1 MEREKDFLVSTT
13 TYCTY
18 KPRNFLYQVSKEEEE
33 KTAYKKEKKMSDLNP
48 SNMNM
53 PGCSSTNPMEP
64 SKILIPISPPP
75 LMAIGKRHAL
85 NI

>member
-1 MEREKDFLVSTT
+1 
-13 TYCTY
+13 
-18 KPRNFLYQVSKEEEE
+18 
-33 KTAYKKEKKMSDLNP
+33 MSDLNP